1 MKVFISHSSID
12 KPFAEEMIESIGRDS
27 VIFDKYSFD
36 PCENINN
43 SIVKSINESE
53 VFVLLVSNSSLNST
67 WVKEEVKLASE
78 LMIKQDL
85 TFLPYCIDPEIKAKD
100 PRLDEWVWNR
110 LIKTYTHPKLAAR
123 AIQRKLNK
131 IIAAKFPDLH
141 SVNNLFI
148 GRNID
153 MSNLEKNHYREDL
166 TKLKVMFISGFP
178 FVGRKTLHKRFITQY
193 IKKNP
198 YYQPIT
204 VRLSSTDSIEQ
215 LVIQLNEYVG
225 LKESSQIFNYISQGS
240 DYAISLCEKLVVSL
254 IEAQEKIIIEDDV
267 CIVKPGGSIV
277 DWFLD
282 LLHKI
287 QLPSEVVFYVST
299 RFRPNPTFIASNPML
314 MEYPLSTLHR
324 DDMYS
329 LFKHCIG
336 LNGQKLNEDDIDMYV
351 DYFSG
356 YPKQAI
362 DAATIIK
369 TQTPIIAKKRISM
382 LKESYDGNYYPIWD
396 ELSDK
401 SKNLVI
407 MMAKFDF
414 INTQLLVGIYNGE
427 DISSLL
433 EEIESFSLYETFGQ
447 ANEYL
452 CLCPA
457 FSDFITRSKFKLSSD
472 FEKVF
477 RNATKKMLADIN
489 CELTDISSNLFAI
502 KEMIRTNPKNI
513 KEKFLVPS
521 FVLKVIIEEYHQNHD
536 EIVVEIAHR
545 IINDYKKVNYDS
557 CFDAIHYWLCCS
569 LCRLQD
575 RDRFEQE
582 ISFFSDDKFD
592 YNYLYGF
599 YFRHNSKK
607 SSLLKSKQY
616 YQIAISQKEERD
628 YKTLTPIAK
637 VEHELVIVMMKL
649 KEFSGAIS
657 TAKINYQNNPRN
669 SYHIRAYYN
678 CLVHTSGSDKE
689 ELLTLLKE
697 MKTLGA
703 RASSQFLP
711 AMEAQY
717 EFYVNDNFTRAID
730 MFRQIMSQDLVEGR
744 IYTMEAFRDICNTR
758 GANMIYESIVKEKNI
773 DDVDAIY

>member
-27 VIFDKYSFD
+27 IIFDKYSFE
-36 PCENINN
+36 PCENINDN
-43 SIVKSINESE
+43 IIQSINQSD
-53 VFVLLVSNSSLNST
+53 VFVLLISNSSLNST
-67 WVKEEVKLASE
+67 WVKEEVRLASE

-100 PRLDEWVWNR
+100 TRLDEWVWVR
-110 LIKTYTHPKLAAR
+110 LVKTYTHPKLAAR
-123 AIQRKLNK
+123 AIQRRLNK
-131 IIAAKFPDLH
+131 IIAARFPDLH
-141 SVNNLFI
+141 SVDTLFI

-153 MSNLEKNHYREDL
+153 MSNLEKSHYKEDL

-178 FVGRKTLHKRFITQY
+178 FVGRKTLHKKFITQY
-193 IKKNP
+193 INKNP

-225 LKESSQIFNYISQGS
+225 LIKSSQIFDYISQGS
-240 DYAISLCEKLVVSL
+240 NYAINLCEKLIAAL

-282 LLHKI
+282 LLRKI
-287 QLPSEVVFYVST
+287 QLPSEIVFYVST
-299 RFRPNPTFIASNPML
+299 RFRPNSSFIASNPML

-329 LFKHCIG
+329 LFKHCIM
-336 LNGQKLNEDDIDMYV
+336 LNGQKLNENDIDMYV
-351 DYFSG
+351 DCLSG

-362 DAATIIK
+362 DAAAIIK
-369 TQTPIIAKKRISM
+369 TQNPIIAKRKISM
-382 LKESYDGNYYPIWD
+382 LKESYDGNYHPIWE
-396 ELSDK
+396 ELSNK
-401 SKNLVI
+401 SKDLVV

-427 DISSLL
+427 DISPLL
-433 EEIESFSLYETFGQ
+433 EELESFSLYETFGQ

-472 FEKVF
+472 FDKVF
-477 RNATKKMLADIN
+477 KNATKKMLADIN

-502 KEMIRTNPKNI
+502 KELIRTNPRNI
-513 KEKFLVPS
+513 KEQFLVPS

-536 EIVVEIAHR
+536 EIVIEIAHR

-575 RDRFEQE
+575 RDKFEQE
-582 ISFFSDDKFD
+582 ISFFSEDKFD

-607 SSLLKSKQY
+607 SSLLKSKKY
-616 YQIAISQKEERD
+616 YQIAISQKEGRNH
-628 YKTLTPIAK
+628 KTLTPIAK

-678 CLVHTSGSDKE
+678 CLVHASRFDKE
-689 ELLTLLKE
+689 ELLRLLKE
-697 MKTLGA
+697 MENLGA
-703 RASSQFLP
+703 RAASQFLP

-717 EFYVNDNFTRAID
+717 EFYVNNNFRQAID
-730 MFRQIMSQDLVEGR
+730 RFRKIMNSDLVEGR
-744 IYTMEAFRDICNTR
+744 IYAIEAFRDICNIR
-758 GANMIYESIVKEKNI
+758 GADMIFANIVHETGI
-773 DDVDAIY
+773 GDTDEVY

>member
-12 KPFAEEMIESIGRDS
+12 KPFAEEMIEFIGRDS
-27 VIFDKYSFD
+27 VIFDKYSFE
-36 PCENINN
+36 PCENIND
-43 SIVKSINESE
+43 SIVKSINDSD
-53 VFVLLVSNSSLNST
+53 VFVLLISNNSLNSN

-78 LMIKQDL
+78 LMIKQGL
-85 TFLPYCIDPEIKAKD
+85 TFLPYCIDPGIQAKD
-100 PRLDEWVWNR
+100 PRLEEWVWDR
-110 LIKTYTHPKLAAR
+110 LVKTYTHPKLAAR
-123 AIQRKLNK
+123 AIQRGLNK
-131 IIAAKFPDLH
+131 IIAAKFPDLQLT
-141 SVNNLFI
+141 NDLFI

-193 IKKNP
+193 ITKNP

-225 LKESSQIFNYISQGS
+225 LVDSREIFNYISQGS
-240 DYAISLCEKLVVSL
+240 DYAIGLCKRLVSEL
-254 IEAQEKIIIEDDV
+254 IVAQEKIIIEDDV

-282 LLHKI
+282 LLRKI
-287 QLPSEVVFYVST
+287 QFPSEVIFYVST
-299 RFRPNPTFIASNPML
+299 RFRPNPSFIASNSML

-329 LFKHCIG
+329 LFKHCIC
-336 LNGQKLNEDDIDMYV
+336 LNGQKLNEEDINMYV
-351 DYFSG
+351 DCFSG

-369 TQTPIIAKKRISM
+369 TQTPIVAKKKISM
-382 LKESYDGNYYPIWD
+382 LKESYDGNYFPIWD
-396 ELSDK
+396 ELSEK
-401 SKNLVI
+401 SKDLVI

-414 INTQLLVGIYNGE
+414 INTQLLVDIYNGE

-433 EEIESFSLYETFGQ
+433 EELESFSLYETFGQ

-457 FSDFITRSKFKLSSD
+457 FSDFITRSKFKLSPGFD
-472 FEKVF
+472 KVF
-477 RNATKKMLADIN
+477 KNATKKMMTDIDS
-489 CELTDISSNLFAI
+489 ELTDISSNLFAI
-502 KEMIRTNPKNI
+502 KEMIRSNPKKI
-513 KEKFLVPS
+513 DEKYLVPS

-536 EIVVEIAHR
+536 GIVVEIAHR

-557 CFDAIHYWLCCS
+557 CFNAIHYWLCCS

-582 ISFFSDDKFD
+582 INFFKDDNFD

-616 YQIAISQKEERD
+616 YQFAISQKEGRD
-628 YKTLTPIAK
+628 YKTITPIAK

-649 KEFSGAIS
+649 GEFSGAIS

-678 CLVHTSGSDKE
+678 CLVHISGSDKE

-703 RASSQFLP
+703 RASSQFLS

-717 EFYVNDNFTRAID
+717 EFYVNDNFTRAVD
-730 MFRQIMSQDLVEGR
+730 MFRQIMNQDLVEGK
-744 IYTMEAFRDICNTR
+744 IYAMEAFRDICNIR
-758 GANMIYESIVKEKNI
+758 KANMIYKSIVKDAGIEDI
-773 DDVDAIY
+773 D